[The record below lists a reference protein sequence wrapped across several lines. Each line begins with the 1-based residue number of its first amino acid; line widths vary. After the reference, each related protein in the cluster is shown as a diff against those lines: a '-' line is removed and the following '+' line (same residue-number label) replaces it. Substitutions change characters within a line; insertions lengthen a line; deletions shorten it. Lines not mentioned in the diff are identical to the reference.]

1 MTTEKKITIYLAD
14 LVHNYLGGGS
24 YMFPLNIG
32 FIASYAKKIFGDR
45 VEIELFKYPDK
56 LMARLKEKAPD
67 VLGMSHYTW
76 NSNLN
81 TEVSKLARSL
91 NNETM
96 IVWGGPNVNHTEA
109 GYREFFSKH
118 PVVDFCV
125 INEGETGFSNLLERY
140 MASSCDVTKTRSGP
154 IDGCVCFADGKPVS
168 GRVLPRMEKLDDIP
182 SPYLTGL
189 LDGFFQY
196 DLIPIIETNRGC
208 PYSCTYCAQGLASQH
223 KLKMF
228 SIERV
233 IQELDYIAER
243 AKKTN
248 ILSFADANFGI
259 AARDV
264 KIAEH
269 IRDLQSA
276 KGYPRRCVMNWIKT
290 RHSIELAK
298 IMGQSAYLIS
308 SLQSVD
314 PLVLKNI
321 KRHNIDYTHFKEII
335 DHSNQTG
342 GISGTE
348 IILAL
353 PGETKESHIN
363 SIRMLFGWDVSYIL
377 CYNCLLIDGS
387 ELTLPE
393 ERERY
398 ALKSKFR
405 LVDSSFGNYD
415 GMLSFECEE
424 GVRST
429 STMTEEEILFFRPIH
444 WLIQFFWNYRC
455 YFDLLTYL
463 NANGINPVDF
473 IMKLIESSSNAGGQV
488 SGIFRDFSDEAVN
501 EWFSSPEALR
511 EHFSKPENFDI
522 LKRGEIGK
530 MNGKYTWRV
539 LLECKKGFDSFV
551 KDVAISMLPEHGK
564 AIENLVL
571 FSSYQMTDFSGD
583 PDFNAVHKVAFSFDI
598 LGWRE
603 DKYKKPLREKDV
615 LYEFYFSD
623 EKKEAL
629 NTILKQYKHANRN
642 VTMRKMTEHMRI
654 TDLYHDIRVL

>member
-1 MTTEKKITIYLAD
+1 MTEKKLTIYFAD

-32 FIASYAKKIFGDR
+32 FIASYAKKVFGDQIE
-45 VEIELFKYPDK
+45 VELFKYPGK
-56 LMARLKEKAPD
+56 LIARLKEKAPD
-67 VLGMSHYTW
+67 VLAMSHYVW

-81 TEVSKLARSL
+81 NEISKLSRML
-91 NNETM
+91 NQETM
-96 IVWGGPNVNHTEA
+96 IVWGGPNANHSEA
-109 GYREFFSKH
+109 GHQEFFDKH

-125 INEGETGFSNLLERY
+125 INEGEIGFASLLERHIE
-140 MASSCDVTKTRSGP
+140 SRCDIRKTKSKK
-154 IDGCVCFADGKPVS
+154 IDGCVYFSGETIIS
-168 GRVLPRMEKLDDIP
+168 GRLLPRKEKLDDIP

-189 LDGFFQY
+189 MDDFFQY

-208 PYSCTYCAQGLASQH
+208 PYSCTYCTQGLASQN

-228 SIERV
+228 STERV
-233 IQELDYIAER
+233 IQELDYISER

-248 ILSFADANFGI
+248 ILAFADANFGI

-269 IRDLQSA
+269 IRDIQVA
-276 KGYPRRCVMNWIKT
+276 KSYPRRCTMNWIKT
-290 RHSIELAK
+290 RKSIEIAK

-314 PLVLKNI
+314 ASVLKNI
-321 KRHNIDYTHFKEII
+321 KRHNIDYSHFKEII
-335 DHSNQTG
+335 DHTNETG

-363 SIRMLFGWDVSYIL
+363 SIRMLFEWEVGYII

-387 ELTLPE
+387 ELTRPE
-393 ERERY
+393 ERARY
-398 ALKSKFR
+398 SLKSKFR
-405 LVDSSFGNYD
+405 LVDSAFGDYD
-415 GMLSFECEE
+415 GLLSFESEE

-429 STMTEEEILFFRPIH
+429 STMTEDEILFFRPVH

-455 YFDLLTYL
+455 YFDLLKYL
-463 NANGINPVDF
+463 GANGINPADF
-473 IMKLIESSSNAGGQV
+473 IVKLIGSSQDT
-488 SGIFRDFSDEAVN
+488 SGSVGKVFRDFSDEAAN
-501 EWFSSPEALR
+501 EWFSSPEELR
-511 EHFSKPENFDI
+511 DHFSKPANFDK
-522 LKRGEIGK
+522 LKRGEFGK

-539 LLECKKGFDSFV
+539 LLECKKKFDSFV
-551 KDVAISMLPEHGK
+551 RDEAVRMLPKHAKE
-564 AIENLVL
+564 IENLVL
-571 FSSYQMTDFSGD
+571 FSSHLMTDFSVD
-583 PDFNAVHKVAFSFDI
+583 PDFNSVHKASFDYDI

-603 DKYKKPLREKDV
+603 GQYKNSLIEKDV

-623 EKKEAL
+623 EKKDAL
-629 NTILKQYKHANRN
+629 NTMLAQYKHANRN

-654 TDLYHDIRVL
+654 TDLYYDIKVL